1 MPKADKAYKNLDFL
15 NSPEARTVRILSEY
29 MEPRRRFRR
38 EGVRHTIVVFGSART
53 VPAEV
58 ARDLLADAEAA
69 LAANSDPAQAEALA
83 EAVRLAEAKVR
94 TSRFYEETRE
104 LSRRLTH
111 WSMAKPGR
119 AYYVS
124 TGGGPG
130 IMEAGNR
137 GAADVEG
144 GRSVGLGISLPFEE
158 EVNRYVPKDLAFEFH
173 YFFMRKYWF
182 MYLAKAL
189 VVMPGG
195 FGTLDELAEIMTL
208 VQTGKVSK
216 PLPIVLYGKDYWDS
230 ILNLDAMMEW
240 GTISPKDLKLFK
252 RVDSVDEAFDY
263 LTKSLVRI
271 EDTGSFE
278 RG

>member
-1 MPKADKAYKNLDFL
+1 
-15 NSPEARTVRILSEY
+15 
-29 MEPRRRFRR
+29 MEPRRRFRQ

-53 VPAEV
+53 ITSEAAKEQ
-58 ARDLLADAEAA
+58 LAGAEAA
-69 LAANSDPAQAEALA
+69 LAANTDADAVEGLEEAL
-83 EAVRLAEAKVR
+83 RLARTKVK
-94 TSRFYEETRE
+94 TARFYDETRE
-104 LSRRLTH
+104 LSRRLTA
-111 WSMAKPGR
+111 WSMSKAGR
-119 AYYVS
+119 AYYIS

-158 EVNRYVPKDLAFEFH
+158 EVNRYVPKELAFEFH

-195 FGTLDELAEIMTL
+195 FGTLDELAELMTL
-208 VQTGKVSK
+208 VQTGKVRK
-216 PLPIVLYGKDYWDS
+216 PLPILLYGKDYWDKV
-230 ILNLDAMMEW
+230 LDLDAMLEY

-252 RVDSVDEAFDY
+252 RVDSVDEAFAY
-263 LTKSLVRI
+263 LTRTLVEI
-271 EDTGSFE
+271 EDNGEFS
-278 RG
+278 R